1 MPFSWP
7 LWSPWRSLRT
17 SVFHPHITFYE
28 LFVKHSWKAKYLH
41 YFLHRG
47 KLKVAPKL
55 RFLLPQKVFLNTVSH
70 TSSCMHFFFNVWYPS
85 RMKIIFFEKMLE
97 AKFTIG
103 YINVYIKI
111 FNIHKVK
118 MFFDIWK
125 KKTKQRHT
133 STSCMRVLL
142 KNQTL
147 FSEFSRKIACICTD
161 YDCFKIAI
169 SFSPCNLYELH
180 ALKKKDWFRFWKSTK
195 EWIWINRKTC
205 LTQKECTT
213 YITKFCK
220 FCAYWCIWNSSNP
233 G

>member
-7 LWSPWRSLRT
+7 LWSLWRSLRT

-70 TSSCMHFFFNVWYPS
+70 TSSCMHFFFNVRYPS

-97 AKFTIG
+97 AKFTIC

-111 FNIHKVK
+111 SNIHKVK

-125 KKTKQRHT
+125 KKKQSRDIPPPHAW
-133 STSCMRVLL
+133 
-142 KNQTL
+142 
-147 FSEFSRKIACICTD
+147 EFSWKIRPYFQSSAGR
-161 YDCFKIAI
+161 
-169 SFSPCNLYELH
+169 LL
-180 ALKKKDWFRFWKSTK
+180 
-195 EWIWINRKTC
+195 
-205 LTQKECTT
+205 
-213 YITKFCK
+213 
-220 FCAYWCIWNSSNP
+220 AYVQIMIVSK
-233 G
+233 